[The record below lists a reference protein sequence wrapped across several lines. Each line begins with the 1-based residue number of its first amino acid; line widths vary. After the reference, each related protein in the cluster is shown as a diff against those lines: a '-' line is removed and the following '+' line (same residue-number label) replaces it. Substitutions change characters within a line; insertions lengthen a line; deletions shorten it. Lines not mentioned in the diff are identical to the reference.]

1 MNPPKKSLFDAT
13 ETFARSVTL
22 PVPAAVAFAWH
33 EQPGA
38 LEALT
43 PPWERIR
50 LVSMTDGIRDG
61 SRVTIRARVGFAGFG
76 VWTTWMME
84 HYGYVPGA
92 EFNDRMLRGP
102 FPLWEHRHGFADK
115 DDGTCVMTDE
125 IRYKI
130 PFGAVGRLAAGRFT
144 RRKLEKLFAWRHAV
158 TRASVG

>member
-1 MNPPKKSLFDAT
+1 PFSMRP
-13 ETFARSVTL
+13 ETFVRPVTL
-22 PVPAAVAFAWH
+22 PVPASAAFAWH
-33 EQPGA
+33 ERPGA

-61 SRVTIRARVGFAGFG
+61 SRVTVRAKVGP
-76 VWTTWMME
+76 VWTTWVME
-84 HYGYVPGA
+84 HYGYARGV

-102 FPLWEHRHGFADK
+102 FPLWEHRHAFADN

-130 PFGAVGRLAAGRFT
+130 PFG
-144 RRKLEKLFAWRHAV
+144 
-158 TRASVG
+158 